1 MISELKRKSL
11 PAIAR
16 AVGLKDAQP
25 LHHFL
30 TESPWRG
37 AALREQRLLLLLK
50 VLKGREILL
59 IIDETGDA
67 KKGRST
73 DYVKRQY
80 IGNLGKVENGIVA
93 VSAYGVI
100 DNMTFPLTFR
110 LYKPK
115 ERLKAGEVYQTKP
128 QIAAQMIRELKAQG
142 FKFQLVLADSLYGE
156 SSSNFLSVLE
166 ELKLEYVVAIR
177 SNHGV
182 WLPQGARVRTNHWR
196 RFQRRFA
203 DGTSETRYIREII
216 FGKRGQRRYWQITTD
231 PETLPANSTWDVMT
245 RVAGI
250 DYKEVGN
257 LYGMRN
263 WVEYGLKQSKN
274 ELGWA
279 DFRVTDATQI
289 EKWWEVV
296 CCAYV
301 MVTLHAAVLKSD
313 DTDWGGIAQQ
323 VLEDKFAEH
332 DWWDEGQGW
341 KNILNN
347 LRLIVQPFLFWNLIK
362 PWLKLFPIPQLER
375 GFDRLRKIMNLF
387 RGRLPLSGSTSQSF
401 FSSA

>member
-1 MISELKRKSL
+1 
-11 PAIAR
+11 
-16 AVGLKDAQP
+16 
-25 LHHFL
+25 
-30 TESPWRG
+30 
-37 AALREQRLLLLLK
+37 
-50 VLKGREILL
+50 
-59 IIDETGDA
+59 
-67 KKGRST
+67 
-73 DYVKRQY
+73 
-80 IGNLGKVENGIVA
+80 
-93 VSAYGVI
+93 
-100 DNMTFPLTFR
+100 
-110 LYKPK
+110 
-115 ERLKAGEVYQTKP
+115 
-128 QIAAQMIRELKAQG
+128 
-142 FKFQLVLADSLYGE
+142 
-156 SSSNFLSVLE
+156 
-166 ELKLEYVVAIR
+166 
-177 SNHGV
+177 
-182 WLPQGARVRTNHWR
+182 
-196 RFQRRFA
+196 
-203 DGTSETRYIREII
+203 
-216 FGKRGQRRYWQITTD
+216 
-231 PETLPANSTWDVMT
+231 MT

-250 DYKEVGN
+250 HAKEVGN

-313 DTDWGGIAQQ
+313 DTDWGGMAQQ

-375 GFDRLRKIMNLF
+375 GFDRLREIMNLF
-387 RGRLPLSGSTSQSF
+387 RGRVPFGGNASQSF